1 MILSAPTLTR
11 GPDGVRYT
19 VRVRETKADVPEEL
33 WFEVPTE
40 AAEYLS
46 EQADAAVLGLLV
58 PAMEAG
64 EPLHAEGRVSRQ
76 LLTALNEAYQPMLLP
91 VMPHLKVIR
100 VTAATLTDEPAE
112 GAREVATGYSG
123 GVDSF
128 TTLLRPRT
136 EPERPVSLLI
146 HNNVGAHGSG
156 DRGDAIFR
164 ERLKRARH
172 AAGRLGLPL
181 VSVDSNLDRF
191 YGRQSGFIAT
201 HSVRNVAAVMAL
213 QRKVAVYEY
222 SSGHPR
228 ARQVVRAPGDIARI
242 DEASLPLLATESFRT
257 VPTGAEYT
265 RLEKLLLVSGHPVTY
280 GLLDVCIQPRQTHGR
295 INCSAC
301 VKCLRAQ
308 FLFECAGRLE
318 HYREVFDLR
327 RWRSR
332 RNFQIASMLRGQL
345 DQPDEILR
353 YAREN
358 GLRIPFASRLLALP
372 GIYQAAKAFHR
383 LSLRLPAGPQ
393 AGR

>member
-11 GPDGVRYT
+11 GPDGVRYV
-19 VRVRETKADVPEEL
+19 VRIRETKADIPEEL
-33 WFEVPTE
+33 WFEVPPD

-46 EQADAAVLGLLV
+46 AQSDAAVLGLLV

-64 EPLHAEGRVSRQ
+64 EPLHAEGRVSRR
-76 LLTALNEAYQPMLLP
+76 LLTALNEAYQAMLLP
-91 VMPHLKVIR
+91 VMPHLKVVR
-100 VTAATLTDEPAE
+100 VTAANLTDEPAE
-112 GAREVATGYSG
+112 GAQEVATGYSG

-128 TTLLRPRT
+128 MTLLRPRAGH
-136 EPERPVSLLI
+136 ERPVTLLI

-156 DRGDAIFR
+156 DRGDAVFR
-164 ERLKRARH
+164 ERLNRARH

-191 YGRQSGFIAT
+191 YGRRSGFITT
-201 HSVRNVAAVMAL
+201 HSVRNVAAALTL

-280 GLLDVCIQPRQTHGR
+280 ELLDVCTQPRQTRGR

-301 VKCLRAQ
+301 IKCLRAQ

-327 RWRSR
+327 RWRSMR
-332 RNFQIASMLRGQL
+332 SFQIASMLRGQL
-345 DQPDEILR
+345 DQPDEILH
-353 YAREN
+353 YARAN
-358 GLRIPFASRLLALP
+358 GLHLPFASRLLALP
-372 GIYQAAKAFHR
+372 GVYQAAKAFHR
-383 LSLRLPAGPQ
+383 LSLRLPSAPQ

>member
-11 GPDGVRYT
+11 GPDGVRYS
-19 VRVRETKADVPEEL
+19 VRIRETKADVPEEL

-40 AAEYLS
+40 AAEFLS

-64 EPLHAEGRVSRQ
+64 EPLHAEGRVSRR
-76 LLTALNEAYQPMLLP
+76 LLTALNEAYQAMLLP
-91 VMPHLKVIR
+91 VLPHLKVIR
-100 VTAATLTDEPAE
+100 VTAATLADEPAE
-112 GAREVATGYSG
+112 GAQEVATGYSG
-123 GVDSF
+123 GVDSL
-128 TTLLRPRT
+128 TTLLRPRRG
-136 EPERPVSLLI
+136 PERPVSLLI

-156 DRGDAIFR
+156 DRGDAVFR

-172 AAGRLGLPL
+172 AAGKLGLPL

-191 YGRQSGFIAT
+191 YGRRSGFITT
-201 HSVRNVAAVMAL
+201 HSVRNIAAAMTL

-228 ARQVVRAPGDIARI
+228 ARQVVLAPGDIARI

-265 RLEKLLLVSGHPVTY
+265 RLEKLLLISEHPVTY
-280 GLLDVCIQPRQTHGR
+280 GLLDVCMQPRRTNGR

-372 GIYQAAKAFHR
+372 GVYQAAKAFHR
-383 LSLRLPAGPQ
+383 LSLRLPSAPQ
-393 AGR
+393 LGR

>member
-11 GPDGVRYT
+11 GPDGVRYA
-19 VRVRETKADVPEEL
+19 VSVRETKANVPEEL
-33 WFEVPTE
+33 WFEVPTD
-40 AAEYLS
+40 AAEHLS
-46 EQADAAVLGLLV
+46 AQSDAAVLGLLV

-64 EPLHAEGRVSRQ
+64 EPLHAEGRVSRR
-76 LLTALNEAYQPMLLP
+76 LLTALNEAYQAMLLP
-91 VMPHLKVIR
+91 VMPHLKVVR
-100 VTAATLTDEPAE
+100 VTAANLTDEPAE
-112 GAREVATGYSG
+112 GAQEVATGYSG

-128 TTLLRPRT
+128 TTLLRPRAGH
-136 EPERPVSLLI
+136 ERPVTLLI

-156 DRGDAIFR
+156 DRGDAVFR
-164 ERLKRARH
+164 ERLNRARH

-191 YGRQSGFIAT
+191 YGRRSGFITT
-201 HSVRNVAAVMAL
+201 HSVRNVAAALTL

-280 GLLDVCIQPRQTHGR
+280 GLLDVCIQPRQTRGR

-301 VKCLRAQ
+301 IKCLRAQ

-327 RWRSR
+327 RWRSMR
-332 RNFQIASMLRGQL
+332 SFQIASMLRGQL
-345 DQPDEILR
+345 DQPDEILH
-353 YAREN
+353 YARAN
-358 GLRIPFASRLLALP
+358 GLHLPFASRLLALP
-372 GIYQAAKAFHR
+372 GVYQAAKAFHR
-383 LSLRLPAGPQ
+383 LSLRLPSAPQ